1 MPFKHNLAFNGPLK
15 KCPQMSTFVFL
26 HRQNLE
32 VDKIKSGHLWTSVD
46 ICGQKKIVSNY
57 IFNNIP
63 YFKFRILL

>member
-32 VDKIKSGHLWTSVD
+32 VDKIKSGHLWTFVD
-46 ICGQKKIVSNY
+46 ICGQNKNKIVANQ
-57 IFNNIP
+57 IFYNL
-63 YFKFRILL
+63 IL